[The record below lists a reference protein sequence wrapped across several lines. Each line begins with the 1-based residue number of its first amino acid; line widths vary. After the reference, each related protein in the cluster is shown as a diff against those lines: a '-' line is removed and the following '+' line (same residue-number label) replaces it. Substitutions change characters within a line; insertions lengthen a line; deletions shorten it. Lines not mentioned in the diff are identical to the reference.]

1 VLGAALARAGHA
13 VVGATGVS
21 RESVTRADRLLPGV
35 PLLPAAEVVDRS
47 SLVLLAVPDD
57 TLADLVGGLA
67 GTDRWRPGQ
76 IVVHTS
82 GAHGI
87 SVLGPAAG
95 RGALSMALHPVM
107 TFAGRPEDVDRLAG
121 VAFGVTTPTDG
132 DGAEAL
138 RPVAEALVLE
148 MGGEPVWVPDAARSL
163 YHVALATGAN
173 HLVTL
178 VNESVELLRRAGVAN
193 PGRLL
198 GPLLDAAL
206 DNALRLGDA
215 GLTGP
220 VSRGDA
226 GTVAAHLRVLQQEA
240 PESVAVYVALARRTA
255 DRALAAGQLSLR
267 QAEPLLDVL
276 AAEGGPQ

>member
-1 VLGAALARAGHA
+1 
-13 VVGATGVS
+13 VS
-21 RESVTRADRLLPGV
+21 RESVIRADRLLPGV
-35 PLLPAAEVVDRS
+35 PLLPAAEVVDRA

-67 GTDRWRPGQ
+67 GTGRWRPGQ
-76 IVVHTS
+76 IVLHTS
-82 GAHGI
+82 GAHGMA
-87 SVLGPAAG
+87 VLGPAAH
-95 RGALSMALHPVM
+95 RGALAMALHPVM
-107 TFAGRPEDVDRLAG
+107 TFAGRPEDLDRLAG
-121 VAFGVTTPTDG
+121 VAFGVTTPTDS
-132 DGAEAL
+132 DGIGTL

-178 VNESVELLRRAGVAN
+178 VNESVELLRRAGVTN
-193 PGRLL
+193 PSRLL

-226 GTVAAHLRVLQQEA
+226 GTVAAHLRVLQREA
-240 PESVAVYVALARRTA
+240 PESVAVYVAMARRTA